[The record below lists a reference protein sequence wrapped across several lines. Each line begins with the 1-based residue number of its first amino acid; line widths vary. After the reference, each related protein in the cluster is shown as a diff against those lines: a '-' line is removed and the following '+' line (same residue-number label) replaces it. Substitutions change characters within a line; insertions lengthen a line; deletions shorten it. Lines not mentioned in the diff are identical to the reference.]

1 MDTAKKNN
9 ARFDARLSKDQK
21 QFFERASVLG
31 GYRSLTDFVLET
43 VQDKAKEIIEENEQ
57 ILASEEDKI
66 IFFDILMNP
75 PEPNEVLISAK
86 EAYDQLLSE

>member
-1 MDTAKKNN
+1 METEKQNK

-21 QFFERASVLG
+21 QFFERAAILG

-43 VQDKAKEIIEENEQ
+43 VQDKAKEIIEKNEQ
-57 ILASEEDKI
+57 IIASEEDKK
-66 IFFDILMNP
+66 IFFNILMNQ
-75 PEPNEVLISAK
+75 PERNEELISAK